1 LATPRSTWRA
11 GLGAGCERFVHP
23 SLADPVERGRRARLV
38 GVVIAAPFFMMAA
51 FAFACGGRIG
61 LSMIAASLCALCGL
75 CWLAALL
82 VAVNVRREAIEAAAL
97 VLAVA
102 LTAPILAASGG
113 VVSPLSAAVL
123 ALIFESWWIGRSRAA
138 AIVGAVAAL
147 AVFVLQLPLA
157 GIFAAQGGEAAVAI
171 SPWQWVVPLAY
182 ALTVWAR
189 VEGLLGEARTA
200 APDDAEPPLETR
212 IDAVVAR
219 IAPGGDVIDVSD
231 QAARLFNLPPELLLG
246 TGLFDRIHV
255 ADRVAWLCALSDL
268 REKAVH
274 ARIDM
279 RLRLP
284 GAAGRGASDNYRH
297 YDVEFM
303 RERNGQDVVALMR
316 ENGDVAALRAELAAV
331 AEQADSNEVAK
342 NRFLAVVSHELRTPL
357 NAILGFSDMLAHEM
371 FGPFADPRQ
380 KEYVGL
386 IHESGNHLLSV
397 VNSILDVSKI
407 ESGAY
412 AIHPEPFAFADAV
425 EMCRSMMA
433 HQAAAKSVSL
443 RIALAPALGDICG
456 DRRAIQQILINLVSN
471 AVKFTPEGGSVVI
484 GARRV
489 GQRLRFWVSDTG
501 IGIAPED
508 LKGLG
513 QPFTQVQ
520 NEYTRQFEGAGLGL
534 SLVKGLVVL
543 HDGSMSIESAPGE
556 GTTVTVTVPVAG
568 PHSTME
574 GMRRDV
580 AERTEPSNE
589 AGDGTQRKTA

>member
-1 LATPRSTWRA
+1 MAGLRA
-11 GLGAGCERFVHP
+11 GCDRFVHP
-23 SLADPVERGRRARLV
+23 SLADPVERGRRARFV
-38 GVVIAAPFFMMAA
+38 GIVVAAPFFGMAA
-51 FAFACGGRIG
+51 FAFAFHGQIG
-61 LSMIAASLCALCGL
+61 VAMIAASLCALCGV
-75 CWLAALL
+75 CWFAALL
-82 VAVNVRREAIEAAAL
+82 VAVNVRRGVVEGTALLAA
-97 VLAVA
+97 
-102 LTAPILAASGG
+102 TAFASVTLAASGG
-113 VVSPLSAAVL
+113 MAAPLSAAL
-123 ALIFESWWIGRSRAA
+123 AALLFESWWIGRSRGA
-138 AIVGAVAAL
+138 AVAGAL
-147 AVFVLQLPLA
+147 AILAVLGLQLPLA
-157 GIFAAQGGEAAVAI
+157 AAFALAGGEAASA
-171 SPWQWVVPLAY
+171 WQWLVPLAY
-182 ALTVWAR
+182 ALTVWTR
-189 VEGLLGEARTA
+189 VQGLLA
-200 APDDAEPPLETR
+200 AERSTGPDRAELPLEMR

-219 IAPGGDVIDVSD
+219 IAANGDVTDVSE
-231 QAARLFNLPPELLLG
+231 QARRLFNLAPELLLG

-255 ADRVAWLCALSDL
+255 ADRVAYLCALADL
-268 REKAVH
+268 REKATHV
-274 ARIDM
+274 RIDM

-284 GAAGRGASDNYRH
+284 RAAGESASDNYRH
-297 YDVEFM
+297 YDVEFLRADGH
-303 RERNGQDVVALMR
+303 REVTALLR
-316 ENGDVAALRAELAAV
+316 ENGEVAGLRAELAAV

-342 NRFLAVVSHELRTPL
+342 NRFLAAVSHELRTPL

-412 AIHPEPFAFADAV
+412 SIHPEPFAFADAV

-443 RIALAPALGDICG
+443 RIALAPGVEEICG

-489 GQRLRFWVSDTG
+489 GPRFRFWVSDTG
-501 IGIAPED
+501 IGIAPDD
-508 LKGLG
+508 LKRLG

-543 HDGSMSIESAPGE
+543 HDGTMAIESAPGD

-568 PHSTME
+568 PHAAP
-574 GMRRDV
+574 GNARRDL

-589 AGDGTQRKTA
+589 AGNGTQRKTA

>member
-1 LATPRSTWRA
+1 
-11 GLGAGCERFVHP
+11 VHA
-23 SLADPVERGRRARLV
+23 SLTDPVERARRTRFV
-38 GVVIAAPFFMMAA
+38 GVVLAAPFFGMAA
-51 FAFACGGRIG
+51 FAFAFSGQIG
-61 LSMIAASLCALCGL
+61 VAMIAASLCALCGI

-82 VAVNVRREAIEAAAL
+82 VAVNTRREVVEGAALALAVAFASATLAAAGGMASPLTAAAAAL
-97 VLAVA
+97 F
-102 LTAPILAASGG
+102 
-113 VVSPLSAAVL
+113 
-123 ALIFESWWIGRSRAA
+123 FESWWVGRSR
-138 AIVGAVAAL
+138 GAAL
-147 AVFVLQLPLA
+147 AGVLATIAVFALQLPLSGIWTSA
-157 GIFAAQGGEAAVAI
+157 GGAQASA
-171 SPWQWVVPLAY
+171 PWQWLVPLAY
-182 ALTVWAR
+182 ALTVGAR
-189 VEGLLGEARTA
+189 MQALLASARSA
-200 APDDAEPPLETR
+200 EPDDIEPPLEAR

-219 IAPGGDVIDVSD
+219 MAANGDVLDVSE
-231 QAARLFNLPPELLLG
+231 QARRLLNVAPELLLG
-246 TGLFDRIHV
+246 AGLFDRIHV
-255 ADRVAWLCALSDL
+255 ADRVAWLCALADM
-268 REKAVH
+268 REKAPG
-274 ARIDM
+274 ARIDI

-284 GAAGRGASDNYRH
+284 GAAGESAADNYRH
-297 YDVEFM
+297 YEVEFIRANED
-303 RERNGQDVVALMR
+303 REVLALIR
-316 ENGDVAALRAELAAV
+316 ENGEVATLRSELAAAV
-331 AEQADSNEVAK
+331 EQADSNEIAK
-342 NRFLAVVSHELRTPL
+342 NRFLAAVSHELRTPL

-386 IHESGNHLLSV
+386 INESGNHLLSV

-443 RIALAPALGDICG
+443 RLALTPGTDEICG
-456 DRRAIQQILINLVSN
+456 DRRAIQQILINLLSN

-501 IGIAPED
+501 IGIAPDD
-508 LKGLG
+508 LKRIG

-543 HDGSMSIESAPGE
+543 HDGTMTIESAPGE

-568 PHSTME
+568 PHSAAE
-574 GMRRDV
+574 DMRGDAVER
-580 AERTEPSNE
+580 AEPTNE
-589 AGDGTQRKTA
+589 AGNGTQRKTA

>member
-1 LATPRSTWRA
+1 M
-11 GLGAGCERFVHP
+11 AGCERFVHP
-23 SLADPVERGRRARLV
+23 SIANPVERGRRARLV
-38 GVVIAAPFFMMAA
+38 GVVVAAPFFIMAA
-51 FAFACGGRIG
+51 FVLAFYGRIG
-61 LSMIAASLCALCGL
+61 TAMLAASLCALCGL

-82 VAVNVRREAIEAAAL
+82 VAVNVRRSVIEGAVLVLAAAL
-97 VLAVA
+97 A
-102 LTAPILAASGG
+102 TMILAASGG
-113 VVSPLSAAVL
+113 MAAPLCDAVAAL
-123 ALIFESWWIGRSRAA
+123 FFESWWVARSRGATIGGAVTVRAVLVLQVPGGGMFALPGGEVAA
-138 AIVGAVAAL
+138 AVSA
-147 AVFVLQLPLA
+147 
-157 GIFAAQGGEAAVAI
+157 
-171 SPWQWVVPLAY
+171 WQWLVPLAY

-189 VEGLLGEARTA
+189 IRGLLA
-200 APDDAEPPLETR
+200 APRLVETDDAEPPLETR
-212 IDAVVAR
+212 IDAVAAR
-219 IAPGGDVIDVSD
+219 IAPNGDVIDVSD
-231 QAARLFNLPPELLLG
+231 QAWRLFNLAPELLLG

-255 ADRVAWLCALSDL
+255 ADRVAYLCALADM
-268 REKAVH
+268 REKAAH

-284 GAAGRGASDNYRH
+284 GPAGSGASDKYRH
-297 YDVEFM
+297 YDVEFLPG
-303 RERNGQDVVALMR
+303 RECGVTALIR
-316 ENGDVAALRAELAAV
+316 ENGDVAALRAELAAA

-342 NRFLAVVSHELRTPL
+342 NRFLAAVSHELRTPL
-357 NAILGFSDMLAHEM
+357 NAILGFSDMLSHEM

-443 RIALAPALGDICG
+443 RIAMAPGIDEICG
-456 DRRAIQQILINLVSN
+456 DRRAIQQVLINLVSN

-484 GARRV
+484 GANRA
-489 GQRLRFWVSDTG
+489 GQRLRFWVGDTG
-501 IGIAPED
+501 IGIAPDD
-508 LKGLG
+508 LKRLG

-543 HDGSMSIESAPGE
+543 HDGTMSIESAPGE

-568 PHSTME
+568 PRPATEAVHHDME
-574 GMRRDV
+574 AG
-580 AERTEPSNE
+580 AEPSSE
-589 AGDGTQRKTA
+589 AGNGAQRKTA

>member
-1 LATPRSTWRA
+1 MA
-11 GLGAGCERFVHP
+11 GLTAGCDRFVHP
-23 SLADPVERGRRARLV
+23 SLADPVERARRSRFV
-38 GVVIAAPFFMMAA
+38 GVVVAAPFLGMAA
-51 FAFACGGRIG
+51 FAFAFRGQIG
-61 LSMIAASLCALCGL
+61 LAMIAASLCALCGI
-75 CWLAALL
+75 CWFAALL
-82 VAVNVRREAIEAAAL
+82 VAVNVKRGVVEGVAL
-97 VLAVA
+97 VAA
-102 LTAPILAASGG
+102 TAFASVTLAASGG
-113 VVSPLSAAVL
+113 AASPLSAAIA
-123 ALIFESWWIGRSRAA
+123 ALLFESWWIGRSRGA
-138 AIVGAVAAL
+138 AVAGVLAIL
-147 AVFVLQLPLA
+147 AVIGLQLPLA
-157 GIFAAQGGEAAVAI
+157 GAFAPAGGEAVGAI
-171 SPWQWVVPLAY
+171 SAWQWLVPLAY
-182 ALTVWAR
+182 ALTVWTRVQALLAAERSAR
-189 VEGLLGEARTA
+189 PDRAEA
-200 APDDAEPPLETR
+200 PLEMR

-219 IAPGGDVIDVSD
+219 IAANGDVTDVSE
-231 QAARLFNLPPELLLG
+231 QARRLFNLAPELLLG

-255 ADRVAWLCALSDL
+255 SDRVAYLCALADL
-268 REKAVH
+268 RDKAAH

-284 GAAGRGASDNYRH
+284 RPAGESASDNYRH
-297 YDVEFM
+297 YDVEFLRADGD
-303 RERNGQDVVALMR
+303 REVMALIR
-316 ENGDVAALRAELAAV
+316 ENGEVAALRAEIAAV

-342 NRFLAVVSHELRTPL
+342 NRFLAAVSHELRTPL

-412 AIHPEPFAFADAV
+412 SIHPEPFAFADAV

-443 RIALAPALGDICG
+443 RIALATGVEEICG

-484 GARRV
+484 GARRA
-489 GQRLRFWVSDTG
+489 GPRLRFWVSDTG
-501 IGIAPED
+501 IGIAPDD
-508 LKGLG
+508 LKRLG

-543 HDGSMSIESAPGE
+543 HDGTMAIESAPGD

-568 PHSTME
+568 PHAAPE
-574 GMRRDV
+574 NARREM

-589 AGDGTQRKTA
+589 AGNGTQRKTA

>member
-1 LATPRSTWRA
+1 MA
-11 GLGAGCERFVHP
+11 GLTAGCDRFVHP
-23 SLADPVERGRRARLV
+23 SLADPVERGRRARFV
-38 GVVIAAPFFMMAA
+38 GVVVAAPFFGMAA
-51 FAFACGGRIG
+51 FAFAFHGQIG
-61 LSMIAASLCALCGL
+61 VAMIAASLCALCGV
-75 CWLAALL
+75 CWSAALL
-82 VAVNVRREAIEAAAL
+82 VAVNVRRSVVEAAAL
-97 VLAVA
+97 LAA
-102 LTAPILAASGG
+102 TAFASVTLAASAG
-113 VVSPLSAAVL
+113 VASPLSAAL
-123 ALIFESWWIGRSRAA
+123 AALVFESWWIGRSRGA
-138 AIVGAVAAL
+138 AVAGAL
-147 AVFVLQLPLA
+147 AILAVLGLQLPLA
-157 GIFAAQGGEAAVAI
+157 ATFAPAGGEAI
-171 SPWQWVVPLAY
+171 STWQWLVPLAY

-189 VEGLLGEARTA
+189 VQGLLDAERSAG
-200 APDDAEPPLETR
+200 PDRAEPPLEMR

-219 IAPGGDVIDVSD
+219 IAANGDVTDVSE
-231 QAARLFNLPPELLLG
+231 QARRLFNLAPELLLG

-255 ADRVAWLCALSDL
+255 ADRVAYLCALADL
-268 REKAVH
+268 REKATH

-284 GAAGRGASDNYRH
+284 RAAGESASDNYRH
-297 YDVEFM
+297 YDVEFLRADGH
-303 RERNGQDVVALMR
+303 REVMALLR
-316 ENGDVAALRAELAAV
+316 ENGEVATLRAELAAV

-342 NRFLAVVSHELRTPL
+342 NRFLAAVSHELRTPL

-412 AIHPEPFAFADAV
+412 SIHPEPFAFADAV

-443 RIALAPALGDICG
+443 RIALAPGVEEICG
-456 DRRAIQQILINLVSN
+456 DRRAIQQVLINLVSN
-471 AVKFTPEGGSVVI
+471 AVKFTPAGGSVII

-489 GQRLRFWVSDTG
+489 GPRLRFWVSDTG
-501 IGIAPED
+501 IGIAPDD
-508 LKGLG
+508 LKRLG

-543 HDGSMSIESAPGE
+543 HEGTMAIESAPGD

-568 PHSTME
+568 PHAAPE
-574 GMRRDV
+574 NARRDT

-589 AGDGTQRKTA
+589 AGNGTQRKTA